1 VLPQLTNQGK
11 ILSEKSVFKGRIF
24 SVSQRQI
31 QTPDGLTVE
40 RDVVTHI
47 PAVVIL
53 ALTPDRQQALLN
65 VEYRAGINAESYSLP
80 AGLLDPGET
89 PLQAAVRET
98 KEETG
103 YTLTQPQAMTQV
115 STSEGFSSETNTLA
129 WGIIDPAERGQQHFD
144 HDEFVN
150 SKLVPFADIV
160 EAVKNGTIH
169 AGQAVAAVT
178 YYLSFIQ
185 K

>member
-1 VLPQLTNQGK
+1 MLAPLTNRGK
-11 ILSEKSVFKGRIF
+11 IISEKEVFQGRIF

-31 QTPDGLTVE
+31 HTPDGLTVE

-47 PAVVIL
+47 PAVVVL

-89 PLQAAVRET
+89 ALEAAVREV

-103 YTLTQPQAMTQV
+103 YVLTQPQAMTQV

-129 WGIIDPAERGQQHFD
+129 WGIVDPNDRGHQHFD
-144 HDEFVN
+144 RDEFVN
-150 SKLVPFADIV
+150 SKLVPFTDIV
-160 EAVKNGTIH
+160 AAVKDGTIH

-178 YYLSFIQ
+178 YYLSFLQ